1 MTGGT
6 YQEQLDKTRQTCEED
21 LIYYGAVLF
30 GPWDAVR
37 HITKRFSLYRG

>member
-6 YQEQLDKTRQTCEED
+6 YLEQLANTQATLEQD

-30 GPWDAVR
+30 GPWDAVSL
-37 HITKRFSLYRG
+37 ITKRFSLYK